1 MAAHTIQYLTMT
13 DWNFNIKFWI
23 VKSVDP
29 IPSVRSSS
37 NYNIIGSSI
46 NVILFLIVQLKLS
59 RDVQTVG
66 VALG

>member
-37 NYNIIGSSI
+37 NYNIIGS
-46 NVILFLIVQLKLS
+46 VILFLIVQLKLS
-59 RDVQTVG
+59 RGMQTVG